1 MNPMNKFAFD
11 LQRFATSAAVV
22 TSKNPA
28 DLSIP
33 AGEWSFKN
41 FNRSANPY
49 QVFRTLGHCSEATQT
64 WNVNTVEK
72 RDATRG
78 TRELIAQAETQRDLS
93 LTITMDQWD
102 PVNVALACW
111 GDTAIKHIE
120 AKTYSKSFVV
130 SPGDELYLLTD
141 DEETPAYNYKN
152 LTITRA
158 TSTAAAIK
166 AAVLDSMG
174 GMTASTG
181 SVTSGGTYTGTKTE
195 DYYVLITKSNSV
207 AGTIT
212 DAEFV
217 WKKGLAGS
225 YSAPTVV
232 TGTAQTLSDGV
243 TVTFAAGST
252 GTDFVVGDEWKIA
265 AVAAGGALIEG
276 QDYSAD
282 DTDVMTGKVRIATD
296 STIGIDEIVN
306 VTYDVPEQYIP
317 RVFASTHTKIEGE
330 LRFQADPTIG
340 RRLAITYYHVKI
352 APNGDLTLIGE
363 DFASQQVTAT
373 VISDVKHASKDNPD
387 SRYYHV
393 DYVGETSNI
402 LVKE

>member
-1 MNPMNKFAFD
+1 MNPMNKFVFD
-11 LQRFATSAAVV
+11 LQRFAGAAVV

-152 LTITRA
+152 LTLTRA
-158 TSTAAAIK
+158 TSTAASIK

-252 GTDFVVGDEWKIA
+252 GTDFQVGDE
-265 AVAAGGALIEG
+265 
-276 QDYSAD
+276 
-282 DTDVMTGKVRIATD
+282 
-296 STIGIDEIVN
+296 
-306 VTYDVPEQYIP
+306 
-317 RVFASTHTKIEGE
+317 
-330 LRFQADPTIG
+330 
-340 RRLAITYYHVKI
+340 
-352 APNGDLTLIGE
+352 
-363 DFASQQVTAT
+363 
-373 VISDVKHASKDNPD
+373 
-387 SRYYHV
+387 
-393 DYVGETSNI
+393 
-402 LVKE
+402 